1 MLHFLITIIISLII
15 SLISFKAKFLN
26 TGGCI
31 AQFILADLIFG
42 FGGIKWSIPIVTFFF
57 LSSILSH
64 IRKNKNIEVEKYFE
78 KTGRRDHWQVIANGG
93 IGGILVVLNFYY
105 NSELLFLVYVS
116 CISAVCADT
125 WATEIGTLKKVKT
138 VNILN
143 FKTVEQ
149 GSSGGISL
157 TGMAGT
163 LLSAFIIPVTSVCFI
178 GENKFYWVFLITIAG
193 LLGSLTDS
201 ILGASIQAQYF
212 CNNCGKVTEHKYH
225 CSSKTL
231 LKKGFY
237 RVNNDVV
244 NFITSC
250 AGGIYLIFLQSVY
263 R

>member
-1 MLHFLITIIISLII
+1 MLHVLITIIISLLI
-15 SLISFKAKFLN
+15 SMLSFKAKFL
-26 TGGCI
+26 TKSGGI
-31 AQFILADLIFG
+31 VQFILAVLIFG
-42 FGGIKWSIPIVTFFF
+42 FGGIKWAIPIVTFFF
-57 LSSILSH
+57 LSSILSY
-64 IRKNKNIEVEKYFE
+64 IRKNKNKEVETYFE
-78 KTGRRDHWQVIANGG
+78 KSCQRDHSQVIANGG
-93 IGGILVVLNFYY
+93 ISGILVVLNYYY
-105 NSELLFLVYVS
+105 NSELLYFVYVS

-125 WATEIGTLKKVKT
+125 WATEIGTIKKIKT

-157 TGMAGT
+157 TGMAGSA
-163 LLSAFIIPVTSVCFI
+163 LGAFIIPVTSVCFL